1 MQLWVEGDDNEIELT
16 FRQIADRVEQ
26 GTPLVAT
33 SPFAP
38 TRLDRSLAHGEPLN
52 LPLDAANGDLR

>member
-16 FRQIADRVEQ
+16 FRQIADRGEQ
-26 GTPLVAT
+26 GSTLVAT

-38 TRLDRSLAHGEPLN
+38 SRVDRNLAYGEPRT